1 MVSAQT
7 VRLEP
12 ERYARRKIP
21 RQGRSRSTVE
31 NIKQATLQLIAKEGV
46 ASLGTGRIAERAGI
60 SIGSLYQYFPT
71 CEAILLALYEDVTAS
86 LTDATKRMLLDIMD
100 VPRAEGIEYVIRS
113 LLTLHKRNELVLI
126 RLVEEK
132 PELRFSAHPL
142 SFGNLIRGSI
152 RIYLQ
157 HQRPELASAQV
168 ERMAHF
174 IEHISL
180 SCIRWYLTDDHL
192 RIGKE
197 AFILDLSRMI
207 VAYIDSQ

>member
-1 MVSAQT
+1 MQT
-7 VRLEP
+7 AKP
-12 ERYARRKIP
+12 AMERYARRKIP

-31 NIKQATLQLIAKEGV
+31 NIKQATLQLIAKEGF
-46 ASLGTGRIAERAGI
+46 AGLGTGRIAERAGI

-86 LTDATKRMLLDIMD
+86 LTDATKRLLLEIMD
-100 VPRAEGIEYVIRS
+100 APHAEGIEYVIRS
-113 LLTLHKRNELVLI
+113 LLTLHKRHELVLI
-126 RLVEEK
+126 RLVEAK
-132 PELRFSAHPL
+132 PEIRFSAHPL

-157 HQRPELASAQV
+157 HQRPELARAQV

-174 IEHISL
+174 IEQVAL
-180 SCIRWYLTDDHL
+180 SCIRWYMTDDHL